1 MKSNKRAFVFI
12 LLNTS
17 IHLWRNSSHWKGER
31 KQKPKAPENI
41 FSAISGT
48 EVPRP
53 WGVFLIPKRRH
64 LLFPNFSGSHF
75 GFAGLWP
82 CAISRPGL
90 ACTLSSRRDGPWPS
104 LSRPERRA
112 GGRGGGRHRGRGSAS
127 AGSVPHQVPGEKRQ
141 GLYTD
146 GRCGAC
152 DPASPRTARARK
164 HLYVKAAVT
173 DEWYLYDNAYL
184 WGGLR
189 TFGYY
194 YYL

>member
-64 LLFPNFSGSHF
+64 LLCVPKFLRVPLRVRRTLTLCHQPAWSGLY
-75 GFAGLWP
+75 AV
-82 CAISRPGL
+82 
-90 ACTLSSRRDGPWPS
+90 LS
-104 LSRPERRA
+104 ERRSLA
-112 GGRGGGRHRGRGSAS
+112 FLFQARAQSRGPGRREAQREGFRRL
-127 AGSVPHQVPGEKRQ
+127 Q
-141 GLYTD
+141 GLYRIRSLEGK
-146 GRCGAC
+146 GRVFTLTAGAVPVIRRRHALPELGNICTSRLLLLMNDTCMIMLTCGA
-152 DPASPRTARARK
+152 A
-164 HLYVKAAVT
+164 
-173 DEWYLYDNAYL
+173 
-184 WGGLR
+184 
-189 TFGYY
+189 
-194 YYL
+194 

>member
-48 EVPRP
+48 EVPP
-53 WGVFLIPKRRH
+53 PPGCIFNTKAQTPSVCSQISPG
-64 LLFPNFSGSHF
+64 PASGSQDSDPVPS
-75 GFAGLWP
+75 AGLVWP
-82 CAISRPGL
+82 VRCPLGETVPGL
-90 ACTLSSRRDGPWPS
+90 PFPGPS
-104 LSRPERRA
+104 AEQGAGEA
-112 GGRGGGRHRGRGSAS
+112 GGTAGGVPAS

-173 DEWYLYDNAYL
+173 DE
-184 WGGLR
+184 
-189 TFGYY
+189 
-194 YYL
+194 